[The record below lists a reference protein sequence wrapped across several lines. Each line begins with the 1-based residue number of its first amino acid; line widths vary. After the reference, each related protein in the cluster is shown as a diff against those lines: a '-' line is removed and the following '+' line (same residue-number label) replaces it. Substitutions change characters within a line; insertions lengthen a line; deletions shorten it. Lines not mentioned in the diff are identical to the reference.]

1 MCFSVKGYWL
11 TSNGLRRKIIW
22 WNWKHFKYHSMRYT
36 CWCNFFL
43 FGTSRAHLI
52 WADFEK
58 LSFLCSFGR
67 ILIFF
72 FSFFFF
78 FFFVFG
84 RILKIVGVFFHFT
97 GTAIRCRWKYFIINY
112 IEGMK
117 LKIELNIKIVSKCFI
132 YKNWN
137 LFLFLNFQN
146 QKFNLLPL
154 PEQND

>member
-36 CWCNFFL
+36 CWCNFFYL
-43 FGTSRAHLI
+43 AQQ
-52 WADFEK
+52 
-58 LSFLCSFGR
+58 GR
-67 ILIFF
+67 I
-72 FSFFFF
+72 S
-78 FFFVFG
+78 FG
-84 RILKIVGVFFHFT
+84 RILKIVVFMFIWTDLENCWVFFHFT
-97 GTAIRCRWKYFIINY
+97 GIAIRCRWNYFIINY

-117 LKIELNIKIVSKCFI
+117 LKIKLNIKIVSKCFI
-132 YKNWN
+132 CKNWN